1 MSFDIYHCMGAI
13 ILMTWVGIMWTMFF
27 FKSIERSNNWRK
39 ALLIACIC
47 AAIFESSHI
56 YIHPPAT
63 ILSIVGNFGCLIAS
77 ICVGTITTLRL
88 SGKCVF

>member
-13 ILMTWVGIMWTMFF
+13 ILTTWIGIFWTEFF
-27 FKSIERSNNWRK
+27 FKKSNNWRK

-56 YIHPPAT
+56 YIHSPAT
-63 ILSIVGNFGCLIAS
+63 ILSIGCLITY
-77 ICVGTITTLRL
+77 ICVGIITALRL
-88 SGKCVF
+88 YGKGIF